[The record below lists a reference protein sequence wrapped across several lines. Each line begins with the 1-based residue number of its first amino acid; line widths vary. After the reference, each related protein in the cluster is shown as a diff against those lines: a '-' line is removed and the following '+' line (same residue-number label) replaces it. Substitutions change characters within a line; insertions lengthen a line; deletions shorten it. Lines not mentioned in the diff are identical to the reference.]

1 MNLPNAITL
10 LRVFLL
16 PLFISLLVY
25 GHRVW
30 PVVLF
35 SITALSDALDGF
47 IARTWQQKTALG
59 SILDPI
65 ADKLFLTASF
75 LTLAYVEAIPVW
87 LMVIVVSRDGM
98 LIIGALVIHILTGKL
113 SVSPTIL
120 GKITT
125 LIQFV
130 TILLILSLYALE
142 KNLVLIFF
150 MYDLTAL
157 FTILSGLH
165 YIYREIAKL

>member
-25 GHRVW
+25 QHNVW
-30 PVVLF
+30 ALVIF
-35 SITALSDALDGF
+35 AITILSDALDGF
-47 IARTWQQKTALG
+47 IARSWQQKTDLG
-59 SILDPI
+59 AILDPI
-65 ADKLFLTASF
+65 ADKLLLTASF
-75 LTLAYVEAIPVW
+75 LTLAYLEIIPVW

-98 LIIGALVIHILTGKL
+98 LIIGALIIHILTGKL
-113 SVSPTIL
+113 SVSPSIL

-125 LIQFV
+125 LIQFI
-130 TILLILSLYALE
+130 TILLILILYAQK
-142 KNLVLIFF
+142 KNPALMSL

-157 FTILSGLH
+157 FTIISGLH

>member
-1 MNLPNAITL
+1 MNLANAITL
-10 LRVFLL
+10 VRVFLL

-25 GHRVW
+25 QYKVW
-30 PVVLF
+30 VLVVF
-35 SITALSDALDGF
+35 SIIALSDALDGY
-47 IARTWQQKTALG
+47 IARTRNQKTALG
-59 SILDPI
+59 AILDPI
-65 ADKLFLTASF
+65 ADKLLLTASF
-75 LTLAYVEAIPVW
+75 LTLAYLNLIPVW

-98 LIIGALVIHILTGKL
+98 LIAGALIVHILTGKL
-113 SVSPTIL
+113 SVSPSIL

-130 TILLILSLYALE
+130 TIS
-142 KNLVLIFF
+142 LVLIVYSLQQAIALIFL
-150 MYDLTAL
+150 MYYLTAL

>member
-1 MNLPNAITL
+1 
-10 LRVFLL
+10 
-16 PLFISLLVY
+16 
-25 GHRVW
+25 
-30 PVVLF
+30 
-35 SITALSDALDGF
+35 
-47 IARTWQQKTALG
+47 
-59 SILDPI
+59 
-65 ADKLFLTASF
+65 
-75 LTLAYVEAIPVW
+75 
-87 LMVIVVSRDGM
+87 MVIVVSRDGM
-98 LIIGALVIHILTGKL
+98 LVIGALVIHILTGKL

-142 KNLVLIFF
+142 KNLVLISF